1 MIADRLKQART
12 ERRLTQKRLSELSG
26 IKQSMLSK
34 LERGEAEG
42 TLNIFELADV
52 LGVEPRWLAKGE
64 GQKINRGQMRL
75 MLNEADHDAVQPLED
90 GMPVRIF
97 IENKTE
103 YELVIIFESLFK
115 GEQEKL
121 LAYAKGLLAATIKMD
136 NVHHFSPVNIK
147 ENKQ

>member
-52 LGVEPRWLAKGE
+52 LGVEPRWLAKG
-64 GQKINRGQMRL
+64 
-75 MLNEADHDAVQPLED
+75 
-90 GMPVRIF
+90 
-97 IENKTE
+97 
-103 YELVIIFESLFK
+103 
-115 GEQEKL
+115 
-121 LAYAKGLLAATIKMD
+121 
-136 NVHHFSPVNIK
+136 
-147 ENKQ
+147 